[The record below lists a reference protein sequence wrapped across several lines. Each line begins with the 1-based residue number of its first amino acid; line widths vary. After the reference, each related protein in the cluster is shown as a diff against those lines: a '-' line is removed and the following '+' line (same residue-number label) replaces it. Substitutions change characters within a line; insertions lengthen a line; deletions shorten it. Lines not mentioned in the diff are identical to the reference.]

1 MSHYFVNDDKVESK
15 PRNVDY
21 SFNGVDFSLIS
32 DNGVFSKNE
41 IDKGSELL
49 IKTLLPVNL
58 GTNLLDLGCGI
69 GVIGLTLAYFHPS
82 LNVLLIDVN
91 TRALSLCSA
100 NANSLKLSQK
110 VTVLQSDIYTKVEG
124 KFDSIVSNPPIRAGK
139 KVTYEIYKGA
149 LEHLNDG
156 GSLYIVIRKQQGALS
171 VKSYLEQL
179 FGNVTVL
186 AREKGYY
193 ILKSTKVSGPERSLN
208 EQNI

>member
-1 MSHYFVNDDKVESK
+1 MSHYFINDDKVVSK
-15 PRNVDY
+15 PRKVVY
-21 SFNGVDFSLIS
+21 SFSGVDFSLES

-41 IDKGSELL
+41 LDKGSELL
-49 IKTLLPVNL
+49 IESLLPIDL
-58 GTNLLDLGCGI
+58 GKSLLDIGCGI
-69 GVIGLTLAYFHPS
+69 GVIGLTLAYFHPG
-82 LNVLLIDVN
+82 LNVCCTDVN

-100 NANSLKLSQK
+100 NADSLKLSQK

-149 LEHLNDG
+149 LEHLNDN

-186 AREKGYY
+186 AREKGYF
-193 ILKSTKVSGPERSLN
+193 ILKSTKT
-208 EQNI
+208 IK

>member
-1 MSHYFVNDDKVESK
+1 MSHYFVNDDNVASK
-15 PRNVDY
+15 PRKVVY
-21 SFNGVDFSLIS
+21 SINGVDFSFES

-41 IDKGSELL
+41 LDKGSELL
-49 IKTLLPVNL
+49 IETLLPINL
-58 GTNLLDLGCGI
+58 GKSLLDLGCGI
-69 GVIGLTLAYFHPS
+69 GVIGLTLAYFHPG
-82 LNVLLIDVN
+82 LNVCLTDVN
-91 TRALSLCSA
+91 TRSLSLCDA
-100 NANSLKLSQK
+100 NANTLRLSQK

-139 KVTYEIYKGA
+139 KVTYEIYRGA

-186 AREKGYY
+186 AREKGYL
-193 ILKSTKVSGPERSLN
+193 ILKSTLTIK
-208 EQNI
+208 

>member
-1 MSHYFVNDDKVESK
+1 MSHYFVNDDKVASK
-15 PRNVDY
+15 PRNVVY
-21 SFNGVDFSLIS
+21 SMNGVDFSLES

-41 IDKGSELL
+41 LDKGSELL
-49 IKTLLPVNL
+49 IETLLPIDL
-58 GTNLLDLGCGI
+58 GKTILDLGCGI
-69 GVIGLTLAYFHPS
+69 GVIGLTLAYFHPT
-82 LNVLLIDVN
+82 LNVCLSDVN
-91 TRALSLCSA
+91 TRALSLCNA
-100 NANSLKLSQK
+100 NAKKLRLSQK
-110 VTVLQSDIYTKVEG
+110 VTILQSDVYSKVEG

-149 LEHLNDG
+149 LEHLNNG

-193 ILKSTKVSGPERSLN
+193 ILQARKTN
-208 EQNI
+208 

>member
-1 MSHYFVNDDKVESK
+1 MSHYFVNDDNVVSK
-15 PRNVDY
+15 PRKVVY
-21 SFNGVDFSLIS
+21 SINGVDFSFES

-41 IDKGSELL
+41 LDKGSELL
-49 IKTLLPVNL
+49 IETLLPVDL
-58 GTNLLDLGCGI
+58 GKSLLDLGCGI
-69 GVIGLTLAYFHPS
+69 GVIGLTLAYFHPG
-82 LNVLLIDVN
+82 LNVCLTDVN
-91 TRALSLCSA
+91 TRALSLCDA
-100 NANSLKLSQK
+100 NANTLRLSQK

-149 LEHLNDG
+149 LKHLNYG

-186 AREKGYY
+186 AREKGYF
-193 ILKSTKVSGPERSLN
+193 ILKSTLTIK
-208 EQNI
+208 

>member
-1 MSHYFVNDDKVESK
+1 MSHYFVNDDKVASK
-15 PRNVDY
+15 PRNVVY
-21 SFNGVDFSLIS
+21 SISGVDFSLES

-41 IDKGSELL
+41 LDKGSELL
-49 IKTLLPVNL
+49 IETLLPIDL
-58 GTNLLDLGCGI
+58 GKTMLDLGCGI
-69 GVIGLTLAYFHPS
+69 GVIGLTLAYFHPT
-82 LNVLLIDVN
+82 LNVCLTDVN
-91 TRALSLCSA
+91 TRALGLCNA
-100 NANSLKLSQK
+100 NAKKLRLSQK
-110 VTVLQSDIYTKVEG
+110 VTILQSDVYSKVEG

-149 LEHLNDG
+149 LEHLNNG

-193 ILKSTKVSGPERSLN
+193 ILQARKTN
-208 EQNI
+208 